1 MLGLN
6 DIFKQL
12 ALLKL
17 AVYAPISYILP
28 SRLSKYEELYDTLVE
43 GGKSKL
49 RQADRERS
57 LQALMT
63 TNLLKRL
70 ESSVESFR
78 LTLGSLLRK
87 VVGAIELIDAFQ
99 QTGCSAAITD
109 YTAGLEALEAEE
121 DDFVLPEDVKIG
133 GKVQISLSDMD
144 VERWKHELA
153 ADLILLEELLASMQ
167 KITPDDDAKL
177 QHLKQLVLNK
187 IANPINDGNKKVLI
201 FTAFADTANY
211 LYNNLAEDIL
221 HTNGLHLSLIHI

>member
-1 MLGLN
+1 
-6 DIFKQL
+6 
-12 ALLKL
+12 
-17 AVYAPISYILP
+17 
-28 SRLSKYEELYDTLVE
+28 
-43 GGKSKL
+43 
-49 RQADRERS
+49 
-57 LQALMT
+57 MT

-153 ADLILLEELLASMQ
+153 VDQILLDELLASMQ

-177 QHLKQLVLNK
+177 QHLKNLVLNK

-201 FTAFADTANY
+201 FTAFAESDAVSQNAAIVGFELVDNTGCCISLEIEKLFPDQRFLITCKVVRQNIFI
-211 LYNNLAEDIL
+211 NTFKELAENVVEHQKIDALWRVIL
-221 HTNGLHLSLIHI
+221 ID